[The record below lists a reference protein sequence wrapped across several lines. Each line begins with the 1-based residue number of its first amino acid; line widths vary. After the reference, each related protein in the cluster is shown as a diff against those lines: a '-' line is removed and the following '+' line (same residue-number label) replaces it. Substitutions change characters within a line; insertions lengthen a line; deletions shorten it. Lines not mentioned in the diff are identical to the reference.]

1 MLNIWN
7 AQSGYSF
14 GLFLENIPINIP
26 LPLKTY
32 YDPIKFEII
41 SGKLPPGLR
50 LEDRSI
56 KGSAKEVVDFTTFKF
71 CIRASYNNEISD
83 RTFFMTIDGPDQPM
97 FITEEGLLPVG
108 PNQTYFVLDRTPI
121 EFNIVAEDFDTAAG
135 QELRFFISSGDGE
148 LPPGLKLDS
157 NGRVHGLI
165 DPLLSVFISDRNGGF
180 DSVNFDAYGF
190 DFGIISDNG
199 FDTFNYDQVTY
210 DYSAPSRVPKKL
222 NRNYEFVVSVSDGYS
237 EIKKRKFRIYVVGED
252 FFKADNTVIRAASGF
267 YRADNTDLR
276 KPIWS
281 TPANLGTLRANNFH
295 IIKLDIYE
303 VINYGVVQYYLEP
316 NLNPTDP
323 TSAISVLPPGMKLDI
338 VSGELY
344 GIIPYQE
351 EYLKTYEFTV
361 TATRFGRGE
370 ESGSVSKRF
379 TVKIVGEI
387 DSNIAWVTPANLGT
401 LDVSLI
407 SNLKIEATSSLTNGK
422 IRYALINGQLPPG
435 LTLEPS
441 GEIIGKINQYSS
453 PGRKGLTTFYD
464 TVNGQQ
470 ISNLTFDNNQ
480 TTVDKIF
487 KFVVRASDQTLYSA
501 IDQEFTIEI
510 GTPDNKLFSNIYVTT
525 YMNLGKRQLF
535 NDFINNEG
543 IFPKGILYRPTD
555 INYGIRR
562 DLRMLMF
569 AGIET
574 RDASE
579 YISMIGLNHKKKR
592 FRFGEVKKAIAT
604 IPGTKQ
610 VVYEAVYVQMIDHQ
624 DFKDDKLPLNLTIDD
639 FSKRH
644 LDLTRKMV
652 KANNVISAENSNY
665 FWRSSDQELYVSNEP
680 SVKRPLEYITVDR
693 SDLQVSDYRSRVR
706 YINTYTNW
714 RKRIKSFKD
723 LNGVTVVNQPKY
735 LPLWM
740 RSFQENRQDLG
751 FNLALPLCFCLPN
764 TSEEI
769 LLNIKNSNFDFKQLD
784 FTVDRYIIDSVNGYG
799 ADKFLVFQNKEVV
812 V

>member
-1 MLNIWN
+1 MLDIWN
-7 AQSGYSF
+7 VKSGYNF
-14 GLFLENIPINIP
+14 GTLIENIPINIP
-26 LPLKTY
+26 LPLKNNTN
-32 YDPIKFEII
+32 PIKFEII
-41 SGKLPPGLR
+41 SGKFPPGLR
-50 LEDRSI
+50 IEGRSI
-56 KGSAKEVVDFTTFKF
+56 KGSPKEVIDFTTFKF

-83 RTFFMTIDGPDQPM
+83 RTFFVQIDGPDQPV

-108 PNQTYFVLDRTPI
+108 PNQTYFILDKTPI
-121 EFNIVAEDFDTAAG
+121 EFFIQAEDFDTAAG
-135 QELRFFISSGDGE
+135 QELRFFISSGDGL
-148 LPPGLKLDS
+148 LPPGLTLDS

-165 DPLLSVFISDRNGGF
+165 NPLPSVFVSDRTGGY
-180 DSVNFDAYGF
+180 DAVNFDAYGY
-190 DFGIISDNG
+190 DFGITSDNG

-210 DYSAPSRVPKKL
+210 DYFAPSKVPKKL
-222 NRNYEFVVSVSDGYS
+222 NRNYEFIVTVSDGHS

-252 FFKADNTVIRAASGF
+252 FFKADNTIIRAASGF

-276 KPIWS
+276 IPIWS

-303 VINYGVVQYYLEP
+303 VVSYGVVQYYLEP
-316 NLNPTDP
+316 NLDPKDP
-323 TSAISVLPPGMKLDI
+323 TSPASVLPPGMKLDI

-351 EYLKTYEFTV
+351 DYLKSYQFTI

-370 ESGSVSKRF
+370 ESGSVSKTF
-379 TVKIVGEI
+379 TVKILGEI
-387 DSNIAWVTPANLGT
+387 DSNMTWVTPAYLGI
-401 LDVSLI
+401 LDVNLI
-407 SNLKIEATSSLTNGK
+407 SNLKIQASSSLANNK
-422 IRYALINGQLPPG
+422 IRYTLISGQLPPG
-435 LTLEPS
+435 LTLDS
-441 GEIIGKINQYSS
+441 GGEIIGKINQYSS

-464 TVNGQQ
+464 TVNGQRV
-470 ISNLTFDNNQ
+470 SNLTFDNNQ

-487 KFVVRASDQTLYSA
+487 KFVIRASDQTLYSA
-501 IDQEFTIEI
+501 IDRKFIIEI

-525 YMNLGKRQLF
+525 YMPLDKRQLF

-543 IFPKGILYRPTD
+543 IFPSDLLYRPTD

-574 RDASE
+574 RDANE

-592 FRFGEVKKAIAT
+592 FRFGEIKKAIAT
-604 IPGTKQ
+604 MPGTRQ
-610 VVYEAVYVQMIDHQ
+610 TVYEVIYVQMIDHQ
-624 DFKDDKLPLNLTIDD
+624 DFKDDKLPMNLTVDN
-639 FSKRH
+639 FNKRH
-644 LDLTRKMV
+644 LDLTIKMV
-652 KANNVISAENSNY
+652 KANNVISADASNY
-665 FWRSSDQELYVSNEP
+665 FWKSSDQSMYVTKEP
-680 SVKRPLEYITVDR
+680 AVKRPLEYITVDR
-693 SDLQVSDYRSRVR
+693 NDLQVSDFRSRIR
-706 YINTYTNW
+706 YPNTYTNW

-723 LNGVTVVNQPKY
+723 LGGTTVVNQPKY

-764 TSEEI
+764 TGEEI
-769 LLNIKNSNFDFKQLD
+769 LLNIKNSNFDFKRLD
-784 FTVDRYIIDSVNGYG
+784 FTVDRYIIDNVNGYG